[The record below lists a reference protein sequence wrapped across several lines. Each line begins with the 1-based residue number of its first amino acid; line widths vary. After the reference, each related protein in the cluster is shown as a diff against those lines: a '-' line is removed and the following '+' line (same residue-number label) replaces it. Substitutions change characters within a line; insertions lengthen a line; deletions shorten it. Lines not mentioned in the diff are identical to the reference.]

1 MASSLVA
8 IFSILASIVTAF
20 AYVAYN
26 GIYVL
31 HSYAEEISRYS
42 IPRIISASELR
53 SDMIAIQA
61 GYFIYITGSDQEL
74 LSDTENKIAHLQ
86 KSALT
91 KVDNARKLAP
101 DAKEAALLAT
111 IDKALGDLSVR
122 GKEVLSLSKMSQVDG
137 ATVLLGQVMKESE
150 PAFSAVAELVNL
162 AKSHVDHAVLV
173 GNSAY
178 SQARITAFVV
188 VGLTMIVVIISSFY
202 AYLNIGR
209 PIRTIAASIT
219 NLAQGDTD
227 SDIPFV
233 KRTDEVGEIA
243 LAVEV
248 FRRAAISK
256 LKMDAEAERTRQEI
270 EAERERAVNEANL
283 AADKRLRDATSAIA
297 SGLTRLST
305 GDLAFQLTEPMA
317 RDFEPLRNDFNASI
331 RQLREALALVS
342 GSAEAIKDSSREIEG
357 SAINLS
363 SRTEQ
368 QAAVLEETAA
378 ALDTITSKVSS
389 AARRAEEVKGIVN
402 QATSGAA
409 HSARVVTNAVEA
421 MQRIESSSSQ
431 IANIIGVIDEI
442 AFQTNLLALN
452 AGVEAA
458 RAGEAG
464 KGFAVVAQ
472 EVRELAQRSAIAAK
486 EIKELI
492 HKSGSEVKTGVHLVE
507 DTGEALKLIEGH
519 VIEINH
525 CISSIASS
533 TAEQAAG
540 LAEVNAAVSRLDQ
553 VTQQN
558 AAMVEETS
566 AASAVLANEAGRLN
580 RLVAGFNVSDVSSK
594 YEGISDQP
602 SDDLMRPVIRSA

>member
-1 MASSLVA
+1 M
-8 IFSILASIVTAF
+8 
-20 AYVAYN
+20 
-26 GIYVL
+26 
-31 HSYAEEISRYS
+31 
-42 IPRIISASELR
+42 
-53 SDMIAIQA
+53 
-61 GYFIYITGSDQEL
+61 
-74 LSDTENKIAHLQ
+74 
-86 KSALT
+86 
-91 KVDNARKLAP
+91 
-101 DAKEAALLAT
+101 
-111 IDKALGDLSVR
+111 
-122 GKEVLSLSKMSQVDG
+122 
-137 ATVLLGQVMKESE
+137 
-150 PAFSAVAELVNL
+150 
-162 AKSHVDHAVLV
+162 
-173 GNSAY
+173 
-178 SQARITAFVV
+178 
-188 VGLTMIVVIISSFY
+188 
-202 AYLNIGR
+202 
-209 PIRTIAASIT
+209 
-219 NLAQGDTD
+219 
-227 SDIPFV
+227 
-233 KRTDEVGEIA
+233 
-243 LAVEV
+243 
-248 FRRAAISK
+248 
-256 LKMDAEAERTRQEI
+256 
-270 EAERERAVNEANL
+270 
-283 AADKRLRDATSAIA
+283 
-297 SGLTRLST
+297 
-305 GDLAFQLTEPMA
+305 
-317 RDFEPLRNDFNASI
+317 
-331 RQLREALALVS
+331 
-342 GSAEAIKDSSREIEG
+342 
-357 SAINLS
+357 
-363 SRTEQ
+363 
-368 QAAVLEETAA
+368 
-378 ALDTITSKVSS
+378 
-389 AARRAEEVKGIVN
+389 
-402 QATSGAA
+402 
-409 HSARVVTNAVEA
+409 VTNAVEA